1 MQTTDIQLILQSF
14 AQTAQT
20 GPGGFD
26 MQIIIMLLIFV
37 AFWFLLIAPQ
47 RKKQKEHAKMLQ
59 ALEKGDKVKTAGGV
73 FGTITGVKDD
83 RFVLRIAENVKIE
96 VAKDSVAA
104 KSD

>member
-20 GPGGFD
+20 GSGGFD

-96 VAKDSVAA
+96 VAKDSVAT

>member
-1 MQTTDIQLILQSF
+1 MQTSDLQLVFQTF
-14 AQTAQT
+14 AQAQP

-26 MQIIIMLLIFV
+26 MQIIIMVLIFV

-47 RKKQKEHAKMLQ
+47 RKKQKQHAKMLQ
-59 ALEKGDKVKTAGGV
+59 ALEKGDKVKTAGGL

-104 KSD
+104 KLD

>member
-1 MQTTDIQLILQSF
+1 MQTSDIQHVLQTF
-14 AQTAQT
+14 AQAQP

-26 MQIIIMLLIFV
+26 MQIIIMVLIFV

-47 RKKQKEHAKMLQ
+47 RKKQKQHAKMLQ
-59 ALEKGDKVKTAGGV
+59 ALEKGDKVKTAGGL

-96 VAKDSVAA
+96 VAKDSVAE
-104 KSD
+104 KLD

>member
-1 MQTTDIQLILQSF
+1 MQTSDLQLVFQTF
-14 AQTAQT
+14 AQAQP

-26 MQIIIMLLIFV
+26 MQIIIMVLIFV

-47 RKKQKEHAKMLQ
+47 RKKQKQHAKMLQ
-59 ALEKGDKVKTAGGV
+59 ALEKGDKVKTAGGL

-96 VAKDSVAA
+96 VAKDSVAE
-104 KSD
+104 KLD

>member
-1 MQTTDIQLILQSF
+1 MQTSDLQLILQSL
-14 AQTAQT
+14 AQAAPT
-20 GPGGFD
+20 GAGGFD

-59 ALEKGDKVKTAGGV
+59 DLEKGAKIKTAGGL

-83 RFVLRIAENVKIE
+83 RFVLRIAESVKIE
-96 VAKDSVAA
+96 IAKESVAE
-104 KSD
+104 KLD